1 VSAPAKLSLASV
13 QIGSGK
19 HVMPLSGEFPVTLA
33 ATGLMAES
41 QIQFTM
47 KDAKLRLSK
56 GEWNGSA
63 DVRIHGPAISGT
75 TQGAIRNIDLDEFL
89 SSFTT
94 AQGKIQGIA
103 DLAPFSGQFS
113 GKTAAEIE
121 NSLRGTAKI
130 VVNQGHIAALD
141 LVASIEKTAGMLQ
154 QQPQGGEAAKGTTPF
169 TKLTANLVIGER
181 KMQINE
187 LVIQGPTLAATGQG
201 VIGFDHALNFDLTAK
216 VSGNVASLV
225 NRVALSSQSN
235 EASVPL
241 SVTGTLE
248 SPHVRPN
255 LGKALKQE
263 ATKQVKGLVD
273 SLFNRKPK

>member
-1 VSAPAKLSLASV
+1 
-13 QIGSGK
+13 
-19 HVMPLSGEFPVTLA
+19 MPLSGEFPVTLA
-33 ATGLMAES
+33 ATNLMAES

-63 DVRIHGPAISGT
+63 DVRVHGSAISGT

-103 DLAPFSGQFS
+103 DLAPFSAQFS

-121 NSLRGTAKI
+121 NSLRGSAKI
-130 VVNQGHIAALD
+130 AVNQGHIAALD

-154 QQPQGGEAAKGTTPF
+154 QQPQGGAAATGSTPF
-169 TKLTANLVIGER
+169 TKLTANLVVGER
-181 KMQINE
+181 K
-187 LVIQGPTLAATGQG
+187 IQVNDLAIEGPTLAASGQG